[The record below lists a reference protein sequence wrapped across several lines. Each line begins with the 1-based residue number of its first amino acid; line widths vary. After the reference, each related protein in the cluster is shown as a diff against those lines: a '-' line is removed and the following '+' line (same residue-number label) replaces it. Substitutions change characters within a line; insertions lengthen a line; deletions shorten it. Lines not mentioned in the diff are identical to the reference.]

1 MVSALMTTAPAVGA
15 RPAPLPAHVDLVTAA
30 IADIRTLVPPV
41 WPLQDYVAVNP
52 FQGLA
57 HLRFLEA
64 RSLLRD
70 VRDCETL
77 PPAERYIELFVQ
89 GDITSADVEKALRQ
103 CCVEYPE
110 HYEGLS
116 PHDCTQALHAAARGG
131 ASLSHRR
138 GGRRQP
144 TR

>member
-1 MVSALMTTAPAVGA
+1 MATASTIIAPVFGA
-15 RPAPLPAHVDLVTAA
+15 RPVPPAAHIDQVTAA

-57 HLRFLEA
+57 NLRFLEA

-77 PPAERYIELFVQ
+77 PPASRFIELFVQ

-103 CCVEYPE
+103 CREEYPE
-110 HYEGLS
+110 HYDELS
-116 PHDCTQALHAAARGG
+116 PHVLNQALHDAATNKHFRM
-131 ASLSHRR
+131 
-138 GGRRQP
+138 
-144 TR
+144 